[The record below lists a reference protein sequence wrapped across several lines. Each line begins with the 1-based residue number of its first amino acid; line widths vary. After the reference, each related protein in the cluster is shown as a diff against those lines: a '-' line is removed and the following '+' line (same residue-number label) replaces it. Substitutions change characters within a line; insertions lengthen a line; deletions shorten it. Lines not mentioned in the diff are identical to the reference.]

1 MLKYWYYWVLWNISE
16 SRRSQW
22 QPALPTKPPSFWQD
36 KVGEESLEKEVRQE
50 SMMTKFRWWRLTTGV
65 PIPALHLSALGLLLL
80 MFSHSV
86 GSGSLWPHGL
96 QHARLPC
103 PSPSPGDYANSCP
116 LSQWC
121 YLTISSPTTLSSF
134 AFKLSQHQS
143 LFQWVSSS
151 YQVAKGLEFQLQH
164 QSLQWTFRTDFL

>member
-1 MLKYWYYWVLWNISE
+1 MLKYWYYWVLWNISD

-50 SMMTKFRWWRLTTGV
+50 SMMTKFRWGRLTTGV
-65 PIPALHLSALGLLLL
+65 PIPALRLSALGLLLL

-121 YLTISSPTTLSSF
+121 HPTISSFVVPFSCLQSFPGTGSFLMSRVFASGGQNIEALVSASSF
-134 AFKLSQHQS
+134 K
-143 LFQWVSSS
+143 WI
-151 YQVAKGLEFQLQH
+151 
-164 QSLQWTFRTDFL
+164 FRADFL